1 MVGGARIRA
10 PGLRGDPGARLRH
23 GFGILLLSSIL
34 VTLINILVDVLYAW
48 LDPRVQLASAG
59 ARA

>member
-1 MVGGARIRA
+1 V
-10 PGLRGDPGARLRH
+10 PGLGRPAFEAIPARDFNMVL
-23 GFGILLLSSIL
+23 GILLLSSIL

-59 ARA
+59 AQA